1 MSPTSLPWLITI
13 VGLLIVASAFV
24 FVLMGSQT
32 KDDDYNGV
40 MRRAYAIRK
49 GFFIVFI
56 VSGIVITAL
65 TLRDLPYDAHA
76 TVMDDAVK
84 VNVTGHQWY
93 WDIKQTDFVVGQ
105 PVIFNVTSADVNHG
119 FGIYDDQ
126 LRLLN
131 QTQAMPGYINKLV
144 HVFEQP
150 GKYKI
155 LCLEYCGLSHHSMV
169 AELTV
174 TQ

>member
-13 VGLLIVASAFV
+13 VGLLIVAGAFV
-24 FVLMGSQT
+24 FVLMSSKT
-32 KDDDYNGV
+32 KDDDSDGI
-40 MRRAYAIRK
+40 MKRAYAVRK

-56 VSGIVITAL
+56 AGGIVITAL
-65 TLRDLPYDAHA
+65 TLKNLPYDAPA
-76 TVMDDAVK
+76 KVADDAIK

-93 WDIKQTDFVVGQ
+93 WDIQKTDFVVGQ
-105 PVIFNVTSADVNHG
+105 PVIFNVTSSDVNHG
-119 FGIYDDQ
+119 FGIYDDK

-131 QTQAMPGYINKLV
+131 QTQAMPGYINSLA
-144 HVFEQP
+144 HVFNQP